1 MVLTEKN
8 AKYQLKNPE
17 TDPRYPVYECNNRIG
32 DLLFLLSFCNKNI
45 NVRLISQRYTIFY
58 LINVRYLVFYTGM
71 ILNRHL

>member
-1 MVLTEKN
+1 MVLTVKN

-17 TDPRYPVYECNNRIG
+17 TDPRYPVYDCNNRIG